1 MMTDTKKNLYLLDA
15 YALIY
20 RAYYAFIRAPRI
32 NSKGLN
38 TSAIYGFTNT
48 LLDIINNQHPT
59 HLAVVIDYPGPGFRD
74 ELYPD
79 YKANREAAPEDIK
92 RAVPYIERILEAMN
106 ISMLQAEGYEADDLI
121 GTLATRASK
130 EGFMTYMVTSD
141 KDFGQLVKENVKIL
155 KPRTGTRDTE
165 IWGPEEVKSHY
176 NVPDPINIIDL
187 LALWGDSADNVPGC
201 PGIGEKRAMEIIG
214 KYGTVEN
221 VYKNIGD
228 FKGKVQS
235 NLIEFKDQV
244 ELARTL
250 VTIVTDVP
258 FEVDLD
264 SLALKSPDMEK
275 LRAIMEELEFKAL
288 MDRLASVPKPKPSFS
303 AQGSLFGEEELQAV
317 TVSDNFNT
325 VDDIEHDYRLIEGEE
340 EIDGLVKQLLAIDS
354 FCFDTETT
362 GLDVR
367 ESSLLG
373 MSFCFEEGK
382 ACYVAL
388 PGSRNDVLVILEKF
402 RPVFEKEGVEKI
414 GHNIK
419 FDALMLRQYGIE
431 LRGPYF
437 DTMVAH
443 HLLFPGQRHNMDY
456 LAEVYLK
463 YRPIPIESLIGERG
477 KNQGNM
483 RDVPVDKVTV
493 YASEDADVTFRLK
506 KIFQKELE
514 KEGLLGFFR
523 NVEMPLSAVLADME
537 YNGVSLNVDDLIES
551 GKELEKRLAEL
562 EAEIM
567 GMAGR
572 EFNVNS
578 PRQVGEI
585 LFDVLKIDS
594 KASKTKSG
602 QYSTNE
608 ENLQKLRDKHTIIN
622 KILEQRGLKKL
633 LSTYVETLPT
643 MVDKKTGRLHT
654 TYNQALVVTGRL
666 SSINPNLQNIPIRD
680 DEGREI
686 RRAFTASDSNHVF
699 LSADYSQV
707 ELRLMAHL
715 SGDTEL
721 VNAFLRGEDIHTATA
736 SKIFKVSTDEVTSA
750 MRRKAKTANFGIIY
764 GISAFGLSER
774 LNIPRSESKAII
786 DGYFDSFKGVKDYM
800 EECIRMAR
808 EKGYVSTIFG
818 RRRYLPD
825 INSKNAVVRGVAE
838 RNAINA
844 PIQGTAADLIKM
856 AMVDI
861 HKKLKEGRYKTRM
874 ILQVHDELNFD
885 VPVEELDAVKALVKS
900 SMESVCKL
908 KVPLIVDLGVGNN
921 WLEAH

>member
-1 MMTDTKKNLYLLDA
+1 MTDTIKNIYLLDA

-20 RAYYAFIRAPRI
+20 RAYYAFIKAPRI

-48 LLDIINNQHPT
+48 LLDIVNNQHPT
-59 HLAVVIDYPGPGFRD
+59 HLAVVIDYPGPNFRD

-92 RAVPYIERILEAMN
+92 RAVPYIESILEAMN
-106 ISMLQAEGYEADDLI
+106 ISMLQAQGYEADDLI
-121 GTLATRASK
+121 GTLATKASK

-155 KPRTGTRDTE
+155 KPRTGTKDTE
-165 IWGPEEVKSHY
+165 IWGPEEVRAHY

-235 NLIEFKDQV
+235 NLIEFKSQV
-244 ELARTL
+244 ELARKL

-258 FEVDLD
+258 FEVDLN
-264 SLALKSPDMEK
+264 SLAMKGPDVEK

-288 MDRLASVPKPKPSFS
+288 LDRIISEPKPKTSFT

-325 VDDIEHDYRLIEGEE
+325 VDDIEHDYKLIASEE
-340 EIDGLVKQLLAIDS
+340 ETDVLVKQLLAKDS

-367 ESSLLG
+367 ESSLIG
-373 MSFCFEEGK
+373 MAFCFEEGK
-382 ACYVAL
+382 ACYITL
-388 PGSRNDVLVILEKF
+388 PASRGETLSILEKF
-402 RPVFEKEGVEKI
+402 RPVFEKEGPEKI

-431 LRGPYF
+431 LKGPYF

-456 LAEVYLK
+456 LSEVYLK
-463 YRPIPIESLIGERG
+463 YRPIPIESLIGEKG

-483 RDVPVDKVTV
+483 RDVPVDKVTI

-506 KIFQKELE
+506 QIFKEELE
-514 KEGLLGFFR
+514 KEGLIDFFR
-523 NVEMPLSAVLADME
+523 DVEMPLSAVLTDME
-537 YNGVSLNVDDLIES
+537 FHGVSLNVDDLKES
-551 GKELEKRLAEL
+551 GKGLEKRLAEL
-562 EAEIM
+562 EADIIE
-567 GMAGR
+567 MAGR

-608 ENLQKLRDKHTIIN
+608 ENLQKLRDKHPIIS
-622 KILEQRGLKKL
+622 KILEQRGFKKL

-643 MVDKKTGRLHT
+643 MVDRKTGKLHT

-686 RRAFTASDSNHVF
+686 RRAFTACDANHVF

-721 VNAFLRGEDIHTATA
+721 VNAFLRGDDVHTATA

-786 DGYFDSFKGVKDYM
+786 DGYFDNFKGVKDYM

-808 EKGYVSTIFG
+808 EKGYVTTLFG

-861 HKKLKEGRYKTRM
+861 HRKLKEGGYRTLM

-885 VPVEELDAVKALVKS
+885 VPVEELDAIKALVKN

-908 KVPLIVDLGVGNN
+908 KVPLIVDLGVGKN